1 MPTPQELAYTKAAQ
15 AVNSIIA
22 AGNQPDTATL
32 ANLAKA
38 KKALATIGK
47 DPTKAGGVATALT
60 QNDEE
65 TDDYDN
71 HDDVERDSDVES
83 SNALKQA
90 TRVAIDEFETG
101 EHYAEIIDGVA
112 EEYGVDPIEL
122 AKSIHSIGA
131 ISDDELNEFI
141 NYVEATPGEDA
152 EFDDEERH
160 GDANGRWS
168 DKRTGRSHRD
178 DQGDDEDAE
187 TAFEATDI
195 KELPSSVSK
204 MTQKNNKVSD
214 SWSTH
219 HVDGKIG
226 EGEIDGEIDAKG
238 KSYKIYGAAD
248 GVPDTADTIPVPVKP
263 VPVDSKVTKN
273 VGKVL
278 FATGKDS
285 YKAPKGV
292 MRDFRKL

>member
-187 TAFEATDI
+187 SMPKPHVWSPSCDCPKCQAAYA
-195 KELPSSVSK
+195 KENERRRKTGLSHESVNIGNFLKAVS
-204 MTQKNNKVSD
+204 QKNYAQANKYLQAV
-214 SWSTH
+214 
-219 HVDGKIG
+219 VDGKLKRSI
-226 EGEIDGEIDAKG
+226 
-238 KSYKIYGAAD
+238 SNAAN
-248 GVPDTADTIPVPVKP
+248 K
-263 VPVDSKVTKN
+263 
-273 VGKVL
+273 
-278 FATGKDS
+278 
-285 YKAPKGV
+285 
-292 MRDFRKL
+292 

>member
-65 TDDYDN
+65 AEEFVFGTKVQAVGPRGQKWSGIVVDPVDIIDSEENGEIDTGGAASDALAQDLTLIQTDDGEY
-71 HDDVERDSDVES
+71 HAVPS
-83 SNALKQA
+83 SIVK
-90 TRVAIDEFETG
+90 V
-101 EHYAEIIDGVA
+101 
-112 EEYGVDPIEL
+112 
-122 AKSIHSIGA
+122 
-131 ISDDELNEFI
+131 ISRN
-141 NYVEATPGEDA
+141 GEDN
-152 EFDDEERH
+152 EWDDEERH

-187 TAFEATDI
+187 SKPEPHAWSPSCDCPKCQAAYAKENERRRKTGLSHESTQINNFI
-195 KELPSSVSK
+195 KAIS
-204 MTQKNNKVSD
+204 QKNYASANK
-214 SWSTH
+214 
-219 HVDGKIG
+219 
-226 EGEIDGEIDAKG
+226 
-238 KSYKIYGAAD
+238 YLQ
-248 GVPDTADTIPVPVKP
+248 GV
-263 VPVDSKVTKN
+263 VDSKLKR
-273 VGKVL
+273 
-278 FATGKDS
+278 S
-285 YKAPKGV
+285 ISKAANK
-292 MRDFRKL
+292 